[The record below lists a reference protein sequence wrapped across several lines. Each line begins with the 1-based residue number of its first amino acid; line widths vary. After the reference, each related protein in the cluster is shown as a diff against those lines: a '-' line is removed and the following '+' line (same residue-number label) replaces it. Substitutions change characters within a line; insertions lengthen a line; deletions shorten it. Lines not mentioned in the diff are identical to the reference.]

1 MIAMRL
7 KTVMS
12 TFLKVCATLCILS
25 AAHAV
30 GGQQQ
35 KLPTSAPN
43 AQVSSKPIFTDN
55 PPFLCVGGGFVAMA
69 GISSRARLIV
79 IAIDANGIEAP
90 HAITSVGDAVF
101 GMQCSGSHIELLVND
116 YKSRRFLTVLYTV
129 QQHPQGLTT
138 IREEQREDPED
149 LNLPTSMP
157 TPPAAE
163 HRRDSFDWVG
173 SRAGAHMRG
182 DWYVWV
188 PQVVYR
194 TNNTYEVHFVS
205 TDMGDVAKLAVT
217 LLEETLD
224 KKKIT
229 KSVPLVHIEAPDV
242 ND

>member
-1 MIAMRL
+1 MIARCL
-7 KTVMS
+7 KTAMS
-12 TFLKVCATLCILS
+12 AFLKVGATLCIVS
-25 AAHAV
+25 AALAV

-35 KLPTSAPN
+35 KLPTSAAD
-43 AQVSSKPIFTDN
+43 AQTSSKPIFTDY

-69 GISSRARLIV
+69 GINRRAPLIV

-90 HAITSVGDAVF
+90 QTITSVGDAVF
-101 GMQCSGSHIELLVND
+101 GMRCSGSHIELLVND
-116 YKSRRFLTVLYTV
+116 YKSGRFLILLYTV
-129 QQHPQGLTT
+129 RQHSQDLTT

-149 LNLPTSMP
+149 LNLPTSIP

-188 PQVVYR
+188 PQVVNR
-194 TNNTYEVHFVS
+194 PNNTYDVHFVS
-205 TDMGDVAKLAVT
+205 TDKGDVAKLTVT

-229 KSVPLVHIEAPDV
+229 KSVPLVHIEAPEV